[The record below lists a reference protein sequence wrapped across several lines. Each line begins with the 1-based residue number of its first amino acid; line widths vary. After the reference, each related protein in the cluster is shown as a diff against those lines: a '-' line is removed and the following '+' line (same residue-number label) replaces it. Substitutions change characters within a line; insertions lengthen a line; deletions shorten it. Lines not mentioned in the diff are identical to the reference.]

1 MTPAEQ
7 AGIAIAGRRTLRVED
22 GIVVPDDAARVV
34 TVAFDG
40 RYVWSF
46 QPGRDARG
54 GVVPWPPA
62 LQPRLRGV
70 TRLTLADPATG
81 RVHLDEEVECGDGR
95 DRLELTDAHGHPL
108 AVNKVGNLTRVFG
121 ETDDAVRVEI
131 LQATARVLADL
142 REHGGVEAFLSYGC
156 LLGAVREGR
165 MIGTDCDADVCY
177 LSDRRSPAEVILES
191 YRLERAMR
199 SRGWSTVRMSGGD
212 FKVLIRLLDGRT
224 VYVDVFVGFT
234 VGETFYLLGN
244 RSGRLPREAVVP
256 TSTIRLEG
264 VELPAPADPEAVLEF
279 VYGPHWRVPDPAFK
293 FTDPPEGVRRL
304 DGWLR
309 GTRDEV
315 PAWNLLFRTR
325 GDDLPVKGSRFA
337 AWVRRRVQEGDT
349 IADLGCGFGRDAAYF
364 ARHGHRV
371 LAYDIS
377 PDARSHTTR
386 RLRRVRRRGGPESVV
401 RRLVLDELRTVAV
414 TGAEIAVVGERRHLY
429 ARRLVDALGDEARR
443 NLWRLARTALH
454 GSDGSLFLE
463 LAAEGALPA
472 RPEGLTRRLDADR
485 VVAEIE
491 AAGGRV
497 LHRHSHTGRDLFD
510 EPDPWTCRLQVT
522 WRKP

>member
-1 MTPAEQ
+1 MAAT
-7 AGIAIAGRRTLRVED
+7 IAAAVTGRRTLHVDD
-22 GIVVPDDAARVV
+22 GIAVPAEAGCVV
-34 TVAFDG
+34 TVAFEG

-46 QPGRDARG
+46 QPGRDSRG
-54 GVVPWPPA
+54 GVVAWPAA
-62 LQPRLRGV
+62 LRPRLRGV
-70 TRLTLADPATG
+70 TRLTLADPADG
-81 RVHLDEEVECGDGR
+81 RVHLDEEVAFGSGS
-95 DRLELTDAHGHPL
+95 DRLDLADAHGHPL

-121 ETDDAVRVEI
+121 ETDGAVRVEI
-131 LQATARVLADL
+131 LRATARVLDDL
-142 REHGGVEAFLSYGC
+142 CEHGGVGAFLSYGC

-191 YRLERAMR
+191 YRLERVMR
-199 SRGWSTVRMSGGD
+199 ARGWGTVRMSGGD
-212 FKVLIRLLDGRT
+212 FKVLIKLADGRT

-256 TSTIRLEG
+256 TTTIRLEG
-264 VELPAPADPEAVLEF
+264 VELAAPADPEAVLGF
-279 VYGPHWRVPDPAFK
+279 VYRPHWRVPDPAFK
-293 FTDPPEGVRRL
+293 FTDPPDGVRRL

-309 GTRDEV
+309 GTRDAL

-325 GDDLPVKGSRFA
+325 GDELPRKGSAFA
-337 AWVRRRVQEGDT
+337 TWVRHRVHRGDVV
-349 IADLGCGFGRDAAYF
+349 AELGCGLGRDAAYF
-364 ARHGHRV
+364 ARHGHPV

-377 PDARSHTTR
+377 PDARSHTAK
-386 RLRRVRRRGGPESVV
+386 RLRRVHRRGGAESVV

-414 TGAEIAVVGERRHLY
+414 TGAEIALSAERRHLY
-429 ARRLVDALGDEARR
+429 ARRLVDVVGDEARR
-443 NLWRLARTALH
+443 NLWRLARTALD
-454 GSDGSLFLE
+454 GGDGSLFLE
-463 LAAEGALPA
+463 LAAEGPLPA
-472 RPEGLTRRLDADR
+472 RPEGLSRRLDPDQ

-491 AAGGRV
+491 AAGGHV
-497 LHRHSHTGRDLFD
+497 LHRHLGIGRDLFD